1 MGNSMNIK
9 ITTKILLGYV
19 VAFVLFLA
27 FAILT
32 FTNGRRIELTTI
44 DLSQNKLPSLVVISE
59 IKGGLQQQTNYLY
72 ELYATNDHVLFN
84 NKNLPNLASINE
96 NIKKLEHLSLY
107 KGHSE
112 ALELMLKK
120 QTSIANNFVQV
131 MSQSEVDWDNARSVL
146 SEFSK
151 ATVKTESYLNS
162 LVQEVSKETLKTAN
176 KSVNLTLEL
185 KSSALILVIV
195 EFLIIIAMLYF
206 TLAYVVRPLKN
217 LTNSINDLSVRKDL
231 KHRLKR
237 LSNDEIG
244 DIAIATNKL
253 IEELQSLAIALHRI
267 SGEVSSTSTNLAKIR
282 DSAKKSMMETNS
294 RLLETSKDLMQE
306 IQKATNLNR
315 SLNADEM
322 RIYSAQINFIQN
334 HMFEINEGKQ
344 NTEKNISNLEVE
356 SDKLN
361 RLLDSM
367 FEQIRRLHY

>member
-1 MGNSMNIK
+1 MNFK

-19 VAFVLFLA
+19 VAFMLFLA

-32 FTNGRRIELTTI
+32 FTNGRRIELSTI

-59 IKGGLQQQTNYLY
+59 IKNGLQQQSNYLY
-72 ELYATNDHVLFN
+72 ELYATNDHILFN
-84 NKNLPNLASINE
+84 NKNTPNLASINE
-96 NIKKLEHLSLY
+96 NLKKLDHLSIY
-107 KGHSE
+107 KSHSVDL
-112 ALELMLKK
+112 ALMLKK

-162 LVQEVSKETLKTAN
+162 IVQEVSKETLTTAD
-176 KSVNLTLEL
+176 KSVSLTLEL
-185 KSSALILVIV
+185 KRSALILVIV

-217 LTNSINDLSVRKDL
+217 LASSINDLSIRKDL
-231 KHRLKR
+231 KYRLKMS
-237 LSNDEIG
+237 SNDEIG

-253 IEELQSLAIALHRI
+253 IEELQALAIALHHI
-267 SGEVSSTSTNLAKIR
+267 SGEVSSTSSNLTKIR
-282 DSAKKSMMETNS
+282 DSAKKDMVETNVK
-294 RLLETSKDLMQE
+294 LLETTKDLMKQ
-306 IQKATNLNR
+306 IQTDTNLSK
-315 SLNADEM
+315 SLNAEEL

-334 HMFEINEGKQ
+334 HMIEINEGKQ
-344 NTEKNISNLEVE
+344 NTEKNISNLEIE

-361 RLLDSM
+361 KLLDSM

>member
-1 MGNSMNIK
+1 MNFK
-9 ITTKILLGYV
+9 VTTKILLGYV
-19 VAFVLFLA
+19 VAFILFLA

-72 ELYATNDHVLFN
+72 ELYATNDHILFN
-84 NKNLPNLASINE
+84 KKNTPNQTSINE
-96 NIKKLEHLSLY
+96 NLKKLYNLSIY

-112 ALELMLKK
+112 DLELMLKK

-162 LVQEVSKETLKTAN
+162 LVQEVSKETLTTAN

-185 KSSALILVIV
+185 KNSALILVIV
-195 EFLIIIAMLYF
+195 ELLIIIAMFYF
-206 TLAYVVRPLKN
+206 TLEYVVRPLKT
-217 LTNSINDLSVRKDL
+217 LSYSINDLSVRKDL

-237 LSNDEIG
+237 SSNDEIG

-253 IEELQSLAIALHRI
+253 IEELQALAIALHRI

-306 IQKATNLNR
+306 IQKGTNLNK
-315 SLNADEM
+315 SLNADET

-361 RLLDSM
+361 KLLDSM